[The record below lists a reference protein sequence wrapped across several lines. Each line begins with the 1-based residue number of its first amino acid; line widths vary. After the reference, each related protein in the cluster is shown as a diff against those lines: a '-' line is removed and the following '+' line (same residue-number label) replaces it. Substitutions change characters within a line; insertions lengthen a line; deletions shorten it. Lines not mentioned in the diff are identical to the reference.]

1 MSKVLLNQFL
11 NDSNEQVTE
20 RLSLEVKHYDGLY
33 RLNVVKESVERGFVS
48 FLLFAE
54 GNFNYTITQGRKSQK
69 KLDKLN
75 QIIEANKDEL
85 TTLWKNKEYKS
96 MCNLVHNEVVT
107 QKLV

>member
-1 MSKVLLNQFL
+1 MSKVFL
-11 NDSNEQVTE
+11 NEFVNESNEQVTE
-20 RLSLEVKHYDGLY
+20 RLSLEVRHYNGLY
-33 RLNVVKESVERGFVS
+33 RFNVTKESVERGFVS

-69 KLDKLN
+69 KLDTLN

-96 MCNLVHNEVVT
+96 MCDLVHNEAVAK
-107 QKLV
+107 KLA